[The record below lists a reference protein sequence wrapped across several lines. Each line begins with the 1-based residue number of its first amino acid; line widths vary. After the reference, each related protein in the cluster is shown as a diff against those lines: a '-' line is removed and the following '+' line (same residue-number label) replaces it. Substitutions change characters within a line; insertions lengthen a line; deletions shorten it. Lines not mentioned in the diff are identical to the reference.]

1 MVWQEPCAVVQCDRK
16 HIKHKHVYFFWTVR
30 DEEAVQYFTSTFAVR
45 PLTLHLLFLLC
56 RTCFCC
62 FCPDRPIVHGIP
74 QWLPA

>member
-45 PLTLHLLFLLC
+45 SSPCTCLFLFVCVFVVALLYMAYL
-56 RTCFCC
+56 T
-62 FCPDRPIVHGIP
+62 G
-74 QWLPA
+74 